1 MNVLLKCKQNMTSLA
16 LTLFAGWTVLEMV
29 SCIDSSQF
37 TLNVALH
44 LNLHISHFLYGFCET
59 VRIICCKNQQEL
71 ITLGDNCIQKFNLGR
86 YVVGYTVG
94 NLGLRRRESYQTI
107 TLFVLVLYVPSQQ
120 LWSWRDG
127 QFTKQHFFLGKLEQA
142 VNQYF
147 VHILSLVTDNSHS

>member
-1 MNVLLKCKQNMTSLA
+1 MTSLA

-29 SCIDSSQF
+29 KCIDSSQF

-44 LNLHISHFLYGFCET
+44 LNLHIRPFLYGSCKT

-86 YVVGYTVG
+86 YIVGYTVG
-94 NLGLRRRESYQTI
+94 NLGLRRRASSQTI
-107 TLFVLVLYVPSQQ
+107 TLFVLVLYVPSPQ

-127 QFTKQHFFLGKLEQA
+127 QFTKPHFFLCKLEQA

-147 VHILSLVTDNSHS
+147 VHILSLETDNNHSKKIQRKGGE